1 MMRGIISFQPAS
13 KERDYADVQFFLKQ
27 GIVEACL
34 VTKVVT
40 KGEQISRM
48 MEREGGMS
56 SINFHLE
63 EQGQEGRSCQYS
75 AIPVAGSCTIFYDV
89 TFYVTYLQHE
99 LHQNLRPM
107 FAMGFFCWTTCKV
120 RDCLRLSSLTPHLCK
135 HYGGWSGISLGVAV
149 KSVWLSTLH
158 CERSLHDGKDKI
170 IRTSLRKERKTDHG
184 GRYFFSFIG
193 TFTTG

>member
-1 MMRGIISFQPAS
+1 MMRGIISVQPAS

-40 KGEQISRM
+40 KGEQISHM

-63 EQGQEGRSCQYS
+63 EQGQEGTSCQYS
-75 AIPVAGSCTIFYDV
+75 AILVAGSCSIFYDV

-99 LHQNLRPM
+99 LHQNLGPM
-107 FAMGFFCWTTCKV
+107 FAMGFFC
-120 RDCLRLSSLTPHLCK
+120 
-135 HYGGWSGISLGVAV
+135 
-149 KSVWLSTLH
+149 
-158 CERSLHDGKDKI
+158 
-170 IRTSLRKERKTDHG
+170 
-184 GRYFFSFIG
+184 
-193 TFTTG
+193 

>member
-1 MMRGIISFQPAS
+1 
-13 KERDYADVQFFLKQ
+13 
-27 GIVEACL
+27 
-34 VTKVVT
+34 
-40 KGEQISRM
+40 

-75 AIPVAGSCTIFYDV
+75 AILVAGSCTIFYDV

-99 LHQNLRPM
+99 LHQNLGPV

-120 RDCLRLSSLTPHLCK
+120 RDCLRLSSLTHHLCK

-149 KSVWLSTLH
+149 KSVQVSTLH

-170 IRTSLRKERKTDHG
+170 IRTSLRKRRQTMVEGVSFHSLEHSPLGSRSAIRRCIEWLHG
-184 GRYFFSFIG
+184 LWQRSGLLWCHALYNVLCRSAFSKWKICWQSKC
-193 TFTTG
+193 

>member
-1 MMRGIISFQPAS
+1 VSSKIYEILDALAIPNKIMMRGIISFQPAS
-13 KERDYADVQFFLKQ
+13 KERDYADVQFFIKQ

-40 KGEQISRM
+40 KGEQ

-107 FAMGFFCWTTCKV
+107 FAMGFFC
-120 RDCLRLSSLTPHLCK
+120 
-135 HYGGWSGISLGVAV
+135 
-149 KSVWLSTLH
+149 
-158 CERSLHDGKDKI
+158 
-170 IRTSLRKERKTDHG
+170 
-184 GRYFFSFIG
+184 
-193 TFTTG
+193 